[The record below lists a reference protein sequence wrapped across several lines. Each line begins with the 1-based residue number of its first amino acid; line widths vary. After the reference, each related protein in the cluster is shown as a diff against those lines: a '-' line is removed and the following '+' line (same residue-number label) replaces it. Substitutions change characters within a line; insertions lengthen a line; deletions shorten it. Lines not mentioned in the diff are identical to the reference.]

1 MLLSIFFNK
10 HQHLQN
16 MWRYQHTAIQLP
28 AENVHL
34 EVVVMLT
41 NAGGIPDGLSLHDFA
56 FNGHKLV
63 VKYLLNVGVKDTCV
77 QGTPSPI
84 VVTGAGP
91 FLERPVTFRVT

>member
-1 MLLSIFFNK
+1 MLK
-10 HQHLQN
+10 
-16 MWRYQHTAIQLP
+16 
-28 AENVHL
+28 
-34 EVVVMLT
+34 

-84 VVTGAGP
+84 VVTGAGARFSNVP
-91 FLERPVTFRVT
+91 